1 MEQITST
8 PMLRH
13 ARRTNLSSLK
23 PHEQTPAADK
33 DKRWHILDLA
43 KTCRQRLKLRD
54 RDIAVLRGLLSILPP
69 QARPD
74 QMVVYAS
81 NRVLIDRC
89 DGIDERTLR
98 RRIAHLQACGML
110 TRRTSP
116 NGKRYQI
123 RNEHHDTLLT
133 YGIDLAPLFN
143 IQGHLEALAV
153 DCRHEAVRVKVLR
166 ALIRDVLFNT
176 PPHQTT
182 DVQTEAQRA
191 LRRVLDA
198 DQLQQI
204 LSQLEEVAP
213 IDIPQLTNISSL
225 PTTHLSVSDGQND
238 RHIQSSYI
246 DNLESERTESQTTRI
261 PANPKRNAPMNQ
273 ADITVDEC
281 IELATTAKAM
291 APKQPQC
298 WEDLIDLSTSL
309 APAIGL
315 QRAVIH
321 EAEKHLG
328 RHGCALAILGL
339 VEAFGRIR
347 NPEAYLTA
355 LVQRRLKQG
364 LDLVRMFRS
373 LVRPISPPA
382 ALV

>member
-123 RNEHHDTLLT
+123 RNEYHDTLLT

-143 IQGHLEALAV
+143 IQGHLEALAL

-166 ALIRDVLFNT
+166 AMIRDVLFST
-176 PPHQTT
+176 APHQTT

-198 DQLQQI
+198 DQLRQI
-204 LSQLEEVAP
+204 LSQLKEVAP
-213 IDIPQLTNISSL
+213 IDNPQLTNISSL

-238 RHIQSSYI
+238 RRIQNSYK
-246 DNLESERTESQTTRI
+246 DNLESERAESQTTRI
-261 PANPKRNAPMNQ
+261 PANHRKM
-273 ADITVDEC
+273 
-281 IELATTAKAM
+281 
-291 APKQPQC
+291 
-298 WEDLIDLSTSL
+298 
-309 APAIGL
+309 
-315 QRAVIH
+315 
-321 EAEKHLG
+321 
-328 RHGCALAILGL
+328 
-339 VEAFGRIR
+339 
-347 NPEAYLTA
+347 
-355 LVQRRLKQG
+355 
-364 LDLVRMFRS
+364 
-373 LVRPISPPA
+373 PP
-382 ALV
+382 